1 MMLSKRLAC
10 VASFV
15 TSGSFIAD
23 VGSDHAQLPLFL
35 LSEGKIRGAMAIE
48 NKVGPYER
56 MEKAV
61 RSSPY
66 QDKIILSLSDGISV
80 LSPKADTLVLAGM
93 GGPLI
98 ERILEEGSGKLGQI
112 KAMVIDAH
120 SERPHLIAKVANF
133 GYEVEQES
141 FFFDQGIA
149 YDVMRWKKSEKVIHY
164 EEKECQFGP
173 LNLKMKNPD
182 FIAYYSVEKAHCE
195 SLLSLDG
202 LSEKARRDYQKRI
215 QAIKEVLYGN

>member
-66 QDKIILSLSDGISV
+66 QDKIILSL
-80 LSPKADTLVLAGM
+80 
-93 GGPLI
+93 
-98 ERILEEGSGKLGQI
+98 
-112 KAMVIDAH
+112 
-120 SERPHLIAKVANF
+120 
-133 GYEVEQES
+133 
-141 FFFDQGIA
+141 
-149 YDVMRWKKSEKVIHY
+149 
-164 EEKECQFGP
+164 
-173 LNLKMKNPD
+173 
-182 FIAYYSVEKAHCE
+182 
-195 SLLSLDG
+195 
-202 LSEKARRDYQKRI
+202 
-215 QAIKEVLYGN
+215 